1 MRGRFARNILLLT
14 APVLLQGCVA
24 AVIPAIAA
32 SSIVK
37 SQAGKKKPKPSR
49 ELVTPGARAMLG
61 QPGAQLLPLKAL
73 PPPTAPSVDPTLRF
87 VNYALMAAAAG
98 KNPAHSMVLS
108 PEARVEKAD
117 FLPCDA
123 SQPMAVAIDAAL
135 ASSPSMFEALRR
147 LRAFSVEVLWIA
159 DAAEVDPLRA
169 ALTKSGA
176 WAHGDAP
183 ILTTGVGAER
193 KELVRQEATRA
204 FCVVAVAAAKRSD
217 VEELYAYLRDP
228 ITAAPLE
235 SYWDA
240 GWFVLPATGM
250 GN

>member
-1 MRGRFARNILLLT
+1 MRGRSAGKKLLIFAPL
-14 APVLLQGCVA
+14 LLQGCA
-24 AVIPAIAA
+24 AALIPAIAA
-32 SSIVK
+32 SSIAK
-37 SQAGKKKPKPSR
+37 SRLSGKRSVRGRQLAVSPASPSSFGPG
-49 ELVTPGARAMLG
+49 VTVTSLKS
-61 QPGAQLLPLKAL
+61 LP
-73 PPPTAPSVDPTLRF
+73 APSIATVDPTLHF
-87 VNYALMAAAAG
+87 VNYALMAAATG
-98 KNPAHSMVLS
+98 TTPAHSMVLS
-108 PEARVEKAD
+108 PTSRVEKVD
-117 FLPCDA
+117 FLPCA
-123 SQPMAVAIDAAL
+123 AGQPLAVAIDAGL
-135 ASSPSMFEALRR
+135 ASAPSLTEALRR

-159 DAAEVDPLRA
+159 DTSEVDPLRT

-204 FCVVAVAAAKRSD
+204 FCVVAVAGAKRSD
-217 VEELYAYLRDP
+217 VEELYAYVRDP

-235 SYWDA
+235 SYWNA